1 MQFTL
6 LLQAIP
12 NYTRMALFAAG
23 SCLMMAPI
31 SQASTLDLPVA
42 DLLTKYNM
50 VALGDYTT
58 NAHTEGR
65 FIVYGSTYGDVSGAP
80 NTLTVT
86 PPDESVIVGG
96 SVNGNMTINSGNVRI
111 STNGVNA
118 GVLLT
123 NGGSMATF
131 SNGKRI
137 QVNSGG
143 KVILDPTMDIN
154 SSAQAMKQFAVN
166 VGNLNNDSGASI
178 YVNNQGDLVGNLV
191 DSNSDGLVVVN
202 MAFSELT
209 EIRNNNDK
217 SLLNQLA
224 AVDGVVINV
233 TGTPTGTFKNDGWND
248 TFASKMLFNFVDA
261 TAADTIKISGS
272 GKFWGSIL
280 APEANINS
288 VSNIIEGVV
297 VANNAVTGGQEL
309 HLPALDTNFTEK
321 LVSAVPEPST
331 YALIFGLSAFVLV
344 ASRRR

>member
-1 MQFTL
+1 MTTKYSYFLRKYGKLTY
-6 LLQAIP
+6 I
-12 NYTRMALFAAG
+12 ALASSLAAV
-23 SCLMMAPI
+23 I
-31 SQASTLDLPVA
+31 SGNASTLDLPVA

-58 NAHTEGR
+58 TAHTEGR
-65 FIVYGSTYGDVSGAP
+65 FIVYGSTYGSVSGAP

-86 PPDESVIVGG
+86 PPDESVIVAG

-118 GVLLT
+118 GVILT
-123 NGGSMATF
+123 NQGSMATF

-143 KVILDPTMDIN
+143 KVILDPDMDIS
-154 SSAQAMKQFAVN
+154 SSAQEMKAFAVN
-166 VGNLNNDSGASI
+166 VGKLINDSGASL

-191 DSNSDGLVVVN
+191 DSNADGLVVVN
-202 MAFSELT
+202 MAFDQLT
-209 EIRNNNDK
+209 QISNNNDK
-217 SLLNQLA
+217 SLLSQLA
-224 AVDGVVINV
+224 AVDGVVVNI
-233 TGTPTGTFKNDGWND
+233 TGTPTGAFKNDGWND

-261 TAADTIKISGS
+261 TAADTITIGGN

-288 VSNIIEGVV
+288 VGNIIEGVV
-297 VANNAVTGGQEL
+297 VANNIETGGQEL

-321 LVSAVPEPST
+321 LVAAVPEPTT
-331 YALIFGLSAFVLV
+331 YALIFGFSALIMV
-344 ASRRR
+344 AMKRRV